1 MGYSVR
7 EGVNFIEWKVT
18 ECIHIHNLSFEVI
31 LNKVKNRWFARDMR
45 FVALDSSLRQNGKT
59 ILRHSLFKQVGG
71 ERVIGITAENRA
83 QKFSRGAVF
92 AQAKTALGFE
102 K

>member
-1 MGYSVR
+1 
-7 EGVNFIEWKVT
+7 VNFIEWKVT

-31 LNKVKNRWFARDMR
+31 LNKVKNPWFARDMR
-45 FVALDSSLRQNGKT
+45 FVVLDSSLRQNGKT
-59 ILRHSLFKQVGG
+59 ILITSLFKQVGG